1 MKKVWKAG
9 IAGLAALSIGAAG
22 FIGTTAAFADPTTPT
37 TPTTTTAST
46 TSSITVNDT
55 DEGRTYNAYQIFK
68 GKVAADHT
76 LSDIEWGANITAVGK
91 AALIN
96 AINTQITDDAKKVAA
111 DAAAKDVAK
120 ALGDL
125 NLTANS
131 EGAKAIA
138 AAFVGTDKLTGTP
151 VALAQNEA
159 KTAYTAADVTAGY
172 YLIKDETP
180 LQDAVNKANSS
191 FILQV
196 TGATAANV
204 KRDVP
209 TVDKQVED
217 EKNDGTTGNEWG
229 DSADHAV
236 GEEFRF
242 KLDAKLPASANRA
255 DYATYK
261 VVFHDTMS
269 EGLTWNSVESVKIN
283 VDGVTDAITV
293 PEGKYSTA
301 DTTAQTG
308 DENAGKTIWTL
319 TIPNIVAEGLV
330 AKAHLTK
337 KINIEVIYKAKLN
350 EKAFVNNTSGAT
362 ANKNK
367 VYLEFSNNPYSD
379 STGKTQEKDV
389 VVFTYKI
396 KATKVDG
403 DGNKL
408 AGAGFKVF
416 PGSHSGKDVPT
427 GVNALKFTWNAEKS
441 AYVLDPTNGT
451 EEIFSKDG
459 GNFSFQGLEEG
470 TYTVVETTVPETYN
484 QAANT
489 IVTLSASHTNN
500 AVTIDSTSTTEI
512 EVENVKGSQLP
523 ATGGMGTTMLYVAG
537 GAIVLIAGIGMAV
550 ALRRRQA

>member
-1 MKKVWKAG
+1 M
-9 IAGLAALSIGAAG
+9 
-22 FIGTTAAFADPTTPT
+22 
-37 TPTTTTAST
+37 
-46 TSSITVNDT
+46 
-55 DEGRTYNAYQIFK
+55 
-68 GKVAADHT
+68 
-76 LSDIEWGANITAVGK
+76 
-91 AALIN
+91 
-96 AINTQITDDAKKVAA
+96 
-111 DAAAKDVAK
+111 
-120 ALGDL
+120 
-125 NLTANS
+125 
-131 EGAKAIA
+131 
-138 AAFVGTDKLTGTP
+138 
-151 VALAQNEA
+151 
-159 KTAYTAADVTAGY
+159 
-172 YLIKDETP
+172 
-180 LQDAVNKANSS
+180 
-191 FILQV
+191 

-217 EKNDGTTGNEWG
+217 EKNDRTTGNEWG

-308 DENAGKTIWTL
+308 GENAGKTIWTL

-330 AKAHLTK
+330 AKADLTK

-362 ANKNK
+362 ENKNKVYLEFSNNPYSDSTGKTQEKDVVVFTYKIKATKVDGDGNGATENKNK

-500 AVTIDSTSTTEI
+500 AVSKDGGNFSFQGLEEGTYTVVETTVPETYNQAANTIVTLSASHTNNAVTIDSTSTTEI

>member
-22 FIGTTAAFADPTTPT
+22 FIGTTAAFADPT

-76 LSDIEWGANITAVGK
+76 LSDIEWGDNITADGK
-91 AALIN
+91 AALID
-96 AINTQITDDAKKVAA
+96 AINKQITDDAKKVAA
-111 DAAAKDVAK
+111 DAAAKYVAK

-131 EGAKAIA
+131 AGAKAIA
-138 AAFVGTDKLTGTP
+138 AAFVGTNKLTGTP

-159 KTAYTAADVTAGY
+159 KTAYTAANVTAGY
-172 YLIKDETP
+172 YLIKDDTG
-180 LQDAVNKANSS
+180 LQDANKANSS

-217 EKNDGTTGNEWG
+217 EKNDGTTDNAWG

-242 KLDAKLPASANRA
+242 KLDAELPASANRA

-283 VDGVTDAITV
+283 VDGATNAITV
-293 PEGKYSTA
+293 PTGKYSTA
-301 DTTAQTG
+301 DTTAKTEG
-308 DENAGKTIWTL
+308 ENAGKTIWTL

-330 AKAHLTK
+330 AKADLTK
-337 KINIEVIYKAKLN
+337 KINIEVIYKAQLN
-350 EKAFVNNTSGAT
+350 EKAFVNQTSGAT
-362 ANKNK
+362 GNNNK

-379 STGKTQEKDV
+379 STGKTEEKDV

-403 DGNKL
+403 DGNAL
-408 AGAGFKVF
+408 VGAGFKVF
-416 PGSHSGKDVPT
+416 PGSHAGTTVPT

-484 QAANT
+484 QAPNE
-489 IVTLSASHTNN
+489 IVTLSATHTNN
-500 AVTIDSTSTTEI
+500 NVTIESTSKTEI
-512 EVENVKGSQLP
+512 TVTNVKGSQLP
-523 ATGGMGTTMLYVAG
+523 STGGMGTTMLYVAG

-550 ALRRRQA
+550 ALRRRRA

>member
-37 TPTTTTAST
+37 TTTTTTAST

-76 LSDIEWGANITAVGK
+76 LSDIEWGDNITADGK
-91 AALIN
+91 AALID
-96 AINTQITDDAKKVAA
+96 AINKQITDDAKKVAA
-111 DAAAKDVAK
+111 DAEAKYVAK

-131 EGAKAIA
+131 AGAKAIA
-138 AAFVGTDKLTGTP
+138 AAFVGTNKLTGTP

-159 KTAYTAADVTAGY
+159 KTAYTAANVTAGY
-172 YLIKDETP
+172 YLIKDDTG
-180 LQDAVNKANSS
+180 LQDANKANSS

-217 EKNDGTTGNEWG
+217 EKNDGTTDNAWG

-242 KLDAKLPASANRA
+242 KLDAELPASANRA

-283 VDGVTDAITV
+283 VDGATNAITV
-293 PEGKYSTA
+293 PTGKYSTA
-301 DTTAQTG
+301 DTTAKTEG
-308 DENAGKTIWTL
+308 ENAGKTIWTL

-330 AKAHLTK
+330 AKADLTK
-337 KINIEVIYKAKLN
+337 KINIEVIYKAQLN
-350 EKAFVNNTSGAT
+350 EKAFVNKTSGAT
-362 ANKNK
+362 GNNNK

-379 STGKTQEKDV
+379 STGKTEEKDV

-396 KATKVDG
+396 EATKVDG
-403 DGNKL
+403 DGNAL
-408 AGAGFKVF
+408 VGAGFKVF
-416 PGSHSGKDVPT
+416 PGSHAGTTVPT

-484 QAANT
+484 QAPNE
-489 IVTLSASHTNN
+489 IVTLSATHTNN
-500 AVTIDSTSTTEI
+500 NVTIESTSKTEI
-512 EVENVKGSQLP
+512 TVTNVKGSQLP
-523 ATGGMGTTMLYVAG
+523 STGGMGTTMLYVAG

-550 ALRRRQA
+550 ALRRRRA